1 MLLTP
6 HHPPGVLIQLHW
18 VYTTGVMK
26 LLLKVTV
33 FTLLLTFTLAAQK
46 VGYNF
51 DDEADFS
58 SYKTF
63 SWVKIDGAVVVDD
76 LSDRQIRDAI
86 EREIATK
93 GLQPAAGG
101 DGDLQLGYQVSVDQ
115 QQQMNTMGT
124 NWGAGPMWRGGYGGM
139 GMGGI
144 GMSSSTTTVNNINV
158 GTFVLDMYDVKAH
171 RLVWRGSATRT
182 MSNSTNA
189 KKKAKR
195 IDKGVSK
202 LLKNYPPTAD

>member
-1 MLLTP
+1 
-6 HHPPGVLIQLHW
+6 
-18 VYTTGVMK
+18 MK

-33 FTLLLTFTLAAQK
+33 FALLLTFTLAAQK

-76 LSDRQIRDAI
+76 LADQQIREAI
-86 EREIATK
+86 AGELATK
-93 GLQPAAGG
+93 GLQLAADG
-101 DGDLQLGYQVSVDQ
+101 DGDLHLGYQVSVDQ
-115 QQQMNTMGT
+115 QQQMNKMATHLALPT
-124 NWGAGPMWRGGYGGM
+124 RRGIYDS
-139 GMGGI
+139 
-144 GMSSSTTTVNNINV
+144 MSSSTTTVTNINV
-158 GTFVLDMYDVKAH
+158 GTFVLDIYDVKAH
-171 RLVWRGSATRT
+171 RLVWRGTATRT
-182 MSNSTNA
+182 MSNTTNA

-195 IDKGVSK
+195 IDKGVTK

>member
-1 MLLTP
+1 M
-6 HHPPGVLIQLHW
+6 
-18 VYTTGVMK
+18 MK
-26 LLLKVTV
+26 LVLRLTI

-76 LSDRQIRDAI
+76 LADQQIREAI
-86 EREIATK
+86 AGELASK
-93 GLQPAAGG
+93 GLQLAADG
-101 DGDLQLGYQVSVDQ
+101 DGDLHLGYQVSVDQ

-124 NWGAGPMWRGGYGGM
+124 HLVAVPIRRGELAAWASTESAL
-139 GMGGI
+139 
-144 GMSSSTTTVNNINV
+144 SSSTTTVTNINV
-158 GTFVLDMYDVKAH
+158 GTFVLDIYDVKAH
-171 RLVWRGSATRT
+171 RLVWRGTATRT
-182 MSNSTNA
+182 MSNTTNA

-195 IDKGVSK
+195 IDKGVTK
-202 LLKNYPPTAD
+202 LLKNYPPTANGL

>member
-1 MLLTP
+1 
-6 HHPPGVLIQLHW
+6 
-18 VYTTGVMK
+18 MK

-33 FTLLLTFTLAAQK
+33 IALLLTFTLAAQK

-76 LSDRQIRDAI
+76 LADQQIREAI
-86 EREIATK
+86 AGELATK
-93 GLQPAAGG
+93 GLQLAADG
-101 DGDLQLGYQVSVDQ
+101 DGDLHLGYQVSVDQ

-139 GMGGI
+139 GMGGM
-144 GMSSSTTTVNNINV
+144 GMSSSTTTVSNINV
-158 GTFVLDMYDVKAH
+158 GTFVLDIYDVNAH
-171 RLVWRGSATRT
+171 RWVWRGTR
-182 MSNSTNA
+182 
-189 KKKAKR
+189 
-195 IDKGVSK
+195 
-202 LLKNYPPTAD
+202 